1 MHTDQN
7 IFNEDDNLNE
17 LAPELSKLR
26 SKDRF
31 FRSERNPDTAN
42 DYFNS
47 FGSRLQSRMEDLD
60 ELEANAPT
68 LLSIGKSNSF
78 AVPSDYFDDLPTRI
92 QDRVQKSSSNS
103 SITEWLLLLIK
114 PRFAFPMIVIL
125 FLAFAGINFMNK
137 NAELNAIAPPNE
149 LSLEDHLYYIE
160 ESEIIEQLSEKMS
173 RDNSIQSENE
183 NNIEDYLLDNDVDE
197 SNLNNE
203 L

>member
-1 MHTDQN
+1 MNTDHN
-7 IFNEDDNLNE
+7 ILNEDDNLNE
-17 LAPELSKLR
+17 MAPTLSKLR
-26 SKDRF
+26 SKDPF
-31 FRSERNPDTAN
+31 FRSERNPDAAN

-78 AVPSDYFDDLPTRI
+78 VLPPDYFDELPSRI
-92 QDRVQKSSSNS
+92 QERIQKPSNSS
-103 SITEWLLLLIK
+103 SITEWLLLLIN
-114 PRFAFPMIVIL
+114 PRFAFPMIAIL
-125 FLAFAGINFMNK
+125 FLAVAGINFMNK
-137 NAELNAIAPPNE
+137 NAELNATTPPNE

-160 ESEIIEQLSEKMS
+160 ESDIIEQLTENMS
-173 RDNSIQSENE
+173 SDNSIQSENE
-183 NNIEDYLLDNDVDE
+183 KNIEDYLLDNDVDE

>member
-1 MHTDQN
+1 MHTDHN
-7 IFNEDDNLNE
+7 IFNEEDNLNE

-26 SKDRF
+26 AKDAF
-31 FRSERNPDTAN
+31 LNPQRNPDAST

-60 ELEANAPT
+60 ELEAIAPE

-78 AVPSDYFDDLPTRI
+78 AVPSDYFDELPTRI
-92 QDRVQKSSSNS
+92 QERTQKPSSSS
-103 SITEWLLLLIK
+103 QITEWLLLLIK

-137 NAELNAIAPPNE
+137 NAELNVPDPTNE
-149 LSLEDHLYYIE
+149 LTLEDHLYYIE
-160 ESEIIEQLSEKMS
+160 ESDIIDQLSEKMS
-173 RDNSIQSENE
+173 SDNSILSENE